1 MHASIRRPR
10 GRPRRNDP
18 IGIAPVEPPP
28 CTRDEA
34 LALFLDEDYA
44 FRLVVGLRWPTGIRC
59 PHCQGADPGYLT
71 TRQIWKCR
79 VPECRRQ
86 FSVRVDTLLEDSP
99 ILLGQ
104 WLSTFWLF
112 ANEPNGISSYGLR
125 EILGVT
131 QKTGWLML
139 RRIRIATERA
149 SLQRLAGDDDRARFL
164 ALVRIALQIPRSQI
178 SQEEREPSDDSS
190 LRSTGRRRSG
200 LSPGRIPD
208 PISLTYT

>member
-18 IGIAPVEPPP
+18 TGIAPVEPPP

-34 LALFLDEDYA
+34 LEAFVDEDYA
-44 FRLVVGLRWPTGIRC
+44 FRLIVGLRWPGGINC

-99 ILLGQ
+99 IRLGQ
-104 WLSTFWLF
+104 WLCTLWLF
-112 ANEPNGISSYGLR
+112 ANEPNGISSYALR
-125 EILGVT
+125 EMLGVT

-149 SLQRLAGDDDRARFL
+149 SLHCLTGDDNRTRFL
-164 ALVRIALQIPRSQI
+164 
-178 SQEEREPSDDSS
+178 
-190 LRSTGRRRSG
+190 T
-200 LSPGRIPD
+200 
-208 PISLTYT
+208 LTRTVL